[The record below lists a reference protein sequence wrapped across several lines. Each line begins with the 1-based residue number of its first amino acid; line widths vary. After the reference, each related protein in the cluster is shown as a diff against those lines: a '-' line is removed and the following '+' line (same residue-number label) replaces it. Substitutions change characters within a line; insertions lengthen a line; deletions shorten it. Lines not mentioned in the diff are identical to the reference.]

1 MNLSKKSRYGIT
13 ALIDLAVYA
22 KDQCVQLSSIAERNN
37 ISVKYLE
44 QIFSGLRRAGLVKSI
59 KGPQGGYL
67 LAKSPESITVADVI
81 YALDGSYLLEDE
93 RSVVSGADEKG
104 ISTAIQKLLI
114 EQMNDQTDK
123 LLKQLTL
130 KTLVDS
136 SLEYSQSEQE
146 MYYI

>member
-1 MNLSKKSRYGIT
+1 MNLSKKSRYGIN

-22 KDQCVQLSSIAERNN
+22 RNQCVQLSSIAERNK

-136 SLEYSQSEQE
+136 SLEYSQSGQE

>member
-37 ISVKYLE
+37 ISVKYL
-44 QIFSGLRRAGLVKSI
+44 RKAGLVRSV

-67 LAKSPESITVADVI
+67 LAKRPESITVADVI
-81 YALDGSYLLEDE
+81 HALDGSYLLEDE
-93 RSVVSGADEKG
+93 RSVVSGTDEKG

-114 EQMNDQTDK
+114 DQMNDQTDR

-130 KTLVDS
+130 RNLVDS
-136 SLEYSQSEQE
+136 SMEYSQVGHE

>member
-44 QIFSGLRRAGLVKSI
+44 QIFSSLRKAGLVRSV

-104 ISTAIQKLLI
+104 ISTAIQKLLV

-136 SLEYSQSEQE
+136 SLEYSQSGQE

>member
-44 QIFSGLRRAGLVKSI
+44 QIFSSLRKAGLVRSV

-93 RSVVSGADEKG
+93 RSVVSGTDEKG

-114 EQMNDQTDK
+114 DQMNDQTDK

-136 SLEYSQSEQE
+136 SLEYSQSGQE

>member
-44 QIFSGLRRAGLVKSI
+44 QIFSSLRKAGLVRSV

-67 LAKSPESITVADVI
+67 LAKKC
-81 YALDGSYLLEDE
+81 GK
-93 RSVVSGADEKG
+93 RNRRKG
-104 ISTAIQKLLI
+104 NIHCDTETS
-114 EQMNDQTDK
+114 D
-123 LLKQLTL
+123 
-130 KTLVDS
+130 
-136 SLEYSQSEQE
+136 
-146 MYYI
+146 

>member
-1 MNLSKKSRYGIT
+1 MNFSKRSRYGIR
-13 ALIDLAVYA
+13 ALIDLAEHTDSPCA
-22 KDQCVQLSSIAERNN
+22 LCEIAERNN
-37 ISVKYLE
+37 ISIKYLE
-44 QIFSGLRRAGLVKSI
+44 QIFSVLKKAGIIKSI

-67 LAKSPESITVADVI
+67 LAKRPESITVADVI

-114 EQMNDQTDK
+114 DQMNDQTDK

-136 SLEYSQSEQE
+136 SLEYSQSGQE

>member
-22 KDQCVQLSSIAERNN
+22 RNQCVQLSSIAERNK

-44 QIFSGLRRAGLVKSI
+44 QIFSGLRRAVLVKSI

-136 SLEYSQSEQE
+136 SLEYSQSGQE

>member
-22 KDQCVQLSSIAERNN
+22 RNQCVQLSSIAERNK

-81 YALDGSYLLEDE
+81 YVLDGSYLLEDE

-136 SLEYSQSEQE
+136 SLEYSQSGQE

>member
-13 ALIDLAVYA
+13 ALVDLAIYA
-22 KDQCVQLSSIAERNN
+22 QEQCVQLNSIAERNG

-44 QIFSGLRRAGLVKSI
+44 QIFSSLRRAGLVKSI

-67 LAKSPESITVADVI
+67 LARRPDEIDMAMVVKV
-81 YALDGSYLLEDE
+81 LDGNYLLENEDVLGQVDE
-93 RSVVSGADEKG
+93 QG
-104 ISTAIQKLLI
+104 ISTAIQKHLI
-114 EQMNDQTDK
+114 EKMNEQTER
-123 LLKQLTL
+123 LLKSLTL

-136 SLEYSQSEQE
+136 SLEYNRCNQE

>member
-44 QIFSGLRRAGLVKSI
+44 QIFSSLRKAGLVRSV

-136 SLEYSQSEQE
+136 SLEYSQSGQE

>member
-22 KDQCVQLSSIAERNN
+22 RNQCVLLSSIAERNK

-136 SLEYSQSEQE
+136 SLEYSQSGQE